1 MKYLFLIIAGIAF
14 AQQNT
19 SSKIE
24 EVTVYLQGARIT
36 RTATVKVNKGSNTIK
51 LNNLSASID
60 DSSIML
66 TDLAGMS
73 LSGLNY
79 TTSVL
84 EKKTPTGELNVINTR
99 LDSVAIALIEI
110 DAQIDGLKEERTLL
124 QNNRILNSGE
134 TSLSLAKV
142 KEFGSYYNERIKN
155 ISIEMAKLTEKANDL
170 KQLQQELNREK
181 SQINPEMNEL
191 KGMITLNVTSNI
203 SKSVNLELKYNV
215 NNAGW
220 VPVYDIT
227 AVDAASDVNL
237 KFKGQVYQTTG
248 TDWEQVKMTLSTGD
262 PFMDNTKPNL
272 EAKRLNF
279 VRRGYKNTAVGRS
292 NKRYN
297 PNVRRVTGVVTD
309 PSGEPILGATVQER
323 GTNNTTTTNFDGRYS
338 ININSGTELFY
349 NALGYDLFTESIY
362 SSRMDVQ
369 LSQASNELDEVVITG
384 YADDKIS
391 SLNGQVKG
399 LDIDSSEGQP
409 GPQVINYI
417 EENVSSRS
425 YELAQPYSIP
435 STGET
440 TDIEISSNDLEAD
453 FEYYAAPVINE
464 NVFLTAQLKN
474 WESLNLIPGE
484 ANVYFED
491 AYNGKIYFDTDTT
504 DKSLTVS
511 LGVDP
516 QISVKREDVKDLKEK
531 SFFGDKRILNKK
543 YEITIKNNRKKPIE
557 LKLQDRIPL
566 TANSDIKVDEEEPGD
581 AEMDKET
588 QILTWQI
595 SLASGAQ
602 VKKTFSYEVKYPK
615 NKRINLD

>member
-1 MKYLFLIIAGIAF
+1 MKYLFLFLTSLAF

-19 SSKIE
+19 TSQIK

-36 RTATVKVNKGSNTIK
+36 RTASVKVNKGSNTIK

-84 EKKTPTGELNVINTR
+84 EKKTPTGELNAINSR
-99 LDSVAIALIEI
+99 LDSVANALIEI

-134 TSLSLAKV
+134 SSLSLAKV

-155 ISIEMAKLTEKANDL
+155 ISIEMAKLTEKANEL
-170 KQLQQELNREK
+170 KKLQQELNQEK

-191 KGMITLNVTSNI
+191 KGTITLNVTSNI
-203 SKSVNLELKYNV
+203 TKTVNLELKYNV

-248 TDWEQVKMTLSTGD
+248 TNWEKVKLTLSTGD
-262 PFMDNTKPNL
+262 PFMDDTKPTL

-279 VRRGYKNTAVGRS
+279 VRRGYRNTAVSRG
-292 NKRYN
+292 NKKYN
-297 PNVRRVTGVVTD
+297 PNVKRVSGIITGPD
-309 PSGEPILGATVQER
+309 GLPILGATIQEK
-323 GTNNTTTTNFDGRYS
+323 GTQNFTTTDFDGKYS
-338 ININSGTELFY
+338 INVDEGNSLVISYT
-349 NALGYDLFTESIY
+349 GYDQKTIPVY
-362 SSRMDVQ
+362 SSVI
-369 LSQASNELDEVVITG
+369 NESLTTSLDEVVVVAYAG
-384 YADDKIS
+384 YEDKRGRS
-391 SLNGQVKG
+391 GHD
-399 LDIDSSEGQP
+399 DIDDEAYEAP
-409 GPQVINYI
+409 TPQNVEYV

-511 LGVDP
+511 LGVDS

>member
-1 MKYLFLIIAGIAF
+1 MKYLFLLIAGIAF

-99 LDSVAIALIEI
+99 LDSVANALIEI

-142 KEFGSYYNERIKN
+142 KEFGAYYNERIKN

-170 KQLQQELNREK
+170 KQLQQELNQEK

-191 KGMITLNVTSNI
+191 KGMITLNVNSNI
-203 SKSVNLELKYNV
+203 SKTVNLELKYNV

-220 VPVYDIT
+220 VPIYDIT

-279 VRRGYKNTAVGRS
+279 VRRGK
-292 NKRYN
+292 
-297 PNVRRVTGVVTD
+297 
-309 PSGEPILGATVQER
+309 EIL
-323 GTNNTTTTNFDGRYS
+323 
-338 ININSGTELFY
+338 
-349 NALGYDLFTESIY
+349 
-362 SSRMDVQ
+362 
-369 LSQASNELDEVVITG
+369 
-384 YADDKIS
+384 
-391 SLNGQVKG
+391 
-399 LDIDSSEGQP
+399 P
-409 GPQVINYI
+409 
-417 EENVSSRS
+417 
-425 YELAQPYSIP
+425 
-435 STGET
+435 
-440 TDIEISSNDLEAD
+440 
-453 FEYYAAPVINE
+453 
-464 NVFLTAQLKN
+464 
-474 WESLNLIPGE
+474 
-484 ANVYFED
+484 
-491 AYNGKIYFDTDTT
+491 
-504 DKSLTVS
+504 
-511 LGVDP
+511 
-516 QISVKREDVKDLKEK
+516 
-531 SFFGDKRILNKK
+531 
-543 YEITIKNNRKKPIE
+543 
-557 LKLQDRIPL
+557 
-566 TANSDIKVDEEEPGD
+566 
-581 AEMDKET
+581 
-588 QILTWQI
+588 
-595 SLASGAQ
+595 
-602 VKKTFSYEVKYPK
+602 
-615 NKRINLD
+615 

>member
-1 MKYLFLIIAGIAF
+1 MKYLFLFLTSLAF

-19 SSKIE
+19 PSQIK

-36 RTATVKVNKGSNTIK
+36 RTATVKVKKGANTIK

-60 DSSIML
+60 ESSIML

-79 TTSVL
+79 TTSIL
-84 EKKTPTGELNVINTR
+84 EKETSSERLKNINSR
-99 LDSVAIALIEI
+99 LDSVANVKIQI
-110 DAQIDGLKEERTLL
+110 DAQVDGLKEERALL
-124 QNNRILNSGE
+124 QNNRILNTGE
-134 TSLSLAKV
+134 TSISLAKV
-142 KEFGSYYNERIKN
+142 KEFGSYYNERISA
-155 ISIEMAKLTEKANDL
+155 ISMRLAQLNQDLTDLNQLSQKLN
-170 KQLQQELNREK
+170 QGK

-191 KGMITLNVTSNI
+191 KGTITLNVTSNV
-203 SKSVNLELKYNV
+203 SKTVKLELKYNV
-215 NNAGW
+215 SNAGW

-227 AVDAASDVNL
+227 AEDASSDVNL
-237 KFKGQVYQTTG
+237 KFKGQVYQSTG
-248 TDWEQVKMTLSTGD
+248 IEWDQVKMILSTGD
-262 PFMDNTKPNL
+262 PFMDNTKPTL

-279 VRRGYKNTAVGRS
+279 VRRGYRNSAVGRS

-297 PNVRRVTGVVTD
+297 PNVRRVTGIVTD

-323 GTNNTTTTNFDGRYS
+323 GTNNTTTTNFNGRYS

-369 LSQASNELDEVVITG
+369 LSQASNELDEVVIQAYSNSSRNRTDHDDL
-384 YADDKIS
+384 DDKAY
-391 SLNGQVKG
+391 
-399 LDIDSSEGQP
+399 EAP
-409 GPQVINYI
+409 TPQNVEYV

-425 YELAQPYSIP
+425 YELVQPYSIL

-440 TDIEISSNDLEAD
+440 TDIEISSNNLEAD

-464 NVFLTAQLKN
+464 NVFLTVQLKN

-516 QISVKREDVKDLKEK
+516 QISVKREDVRDLKEK

-543 YEITIKNNRKKPIE
+543 YEITIKNNRKKPID

-566 TANSDIKVDEEEPGD
+566 TSNSDIKVDEEEPGD
-581 AEMDKET
+581 AEMNKET